1 MTRRSPSSAPF
12 ARQRVWIAS
21 ATVFWTVLAI
31 AAEFSTPTDYVLGY
45 LYVLPV
51 GLVGGY
57 GRPRT
62 TAIVT
67 LGAIGLVLLNLWIPA
82 GVMGSP
88 AAITNRLLVGLALLV
103 TALLSDRARR
113 DRTRLAQQQAQLAA
127 QSQLAQLRED
137 FAATLTHD
145 LKTPLLGAIATLE
158 AFQAQQLGPTSEPQ
172 QQVLAVM
179 LRSHRNSLR
188 LLESVLEIYRNDAE
202 GVLLDRQPWEL
213 GELAE
218 RAIAP
223 LRVLAAGRRVTIR
236 LERGDSGFWAS
247 FWVAAD
253 ALQLE
258 RAIDNL
264 LLNALNHAPRDSQ
277 ILVQLRSLGSCHRLE
292 VSDSGPGIPLAALPK
307 LFDRFY
313 QAGSDRQLTGSGL
326 GLYLSRQII
335 EAHGGRIW
343 AENRSPQGA
352 TFLVELAACPPPIA
366 PQAHANSVD

>member
-1 MTRRSPSSAPF
+1 
-12 ARQRVWIAS
+12 
-21 ATVFWTVLAI
+21 
-31 AAEFSTPTDYVLGY
+31 
-45 LYVLPV
+45 
-51 GLVGGY
+51 
-57 GRPRT
+57 
-62 TAIVT
+62 
-67 LGAIGLVLLNLWIPA
+67 
-82 GVMGSP
+82 
-88 AAITNRLLVGLALLV
+88 
-103 TALLSDRARR
+103 
-113 DRTRLAQQQAQLAA
+113 
-127 QSQLAQLRED
+127 
-137 FAATLTHD
+137 
-145 LKTPLLGAIATLE
+145 
-158 AFQAQQLGPTSEPQ
+158 
-172 QQVLAVM
+172 
-179 LRSHRNSLR
+179 
-188 LLESVLEIYRNDAE
+188 
-202 GVLLDRQPWEL
+202 
-213 GELAE
+213 
-218 RAIAP
+218 
-223 LRVLAAGRRVTIR
+223 
-236 LERGDSGFWAS
+236 
-247 FWVAAD
+247 VAAD

>member
-1 MTRRSPSSAPF
+1 MTRRSTPSAPL
-12 ARQRVWIAS
+12 ARQRVWIGS
-21 ATVFWTVLAI
+21 ATVLWTVLAI
-31 AAEFSTPTDYVLGY
+31 AAEFLTPTDYVLGY
-45 LYVLPV
+45 LYVVPV
-51 GLVGGY
+51 GLVGAY
-57 GRPRT
+57 GRPKT
-62 TAIVT
+62 TMVVT
-67 LGAIGLVLLNLWIPA
+67 LGAIGLVLLNLWVPA

-88 AAITNRLLVGLALLV
+88 AAITNRLLVCLALLV

-158 AFQAQQLGPTSEPQ
+158 AFQSQQLGPATEQQ

-202 GVLLDRQPWEL
+202 GVWLDRQPWEL

-247 FWVAAD
+247 FWVEAD

-264 LLNALNHAPRDSQ
+264 LLNALNHAPRNSQ

-292 VSDSGPGIPLAALPK
+292 VSDSGPGIPPAALPK

-352 TFLVELAACPPPIA
+352 TFLVELAACPPPITPA
-366 PQAHANSVD
+366 VHANSAD